1 MIKKMIKKINILY
14 SKETIWWSIDDNET
28 KGNNEDITFEDLLK
42 IVPNEEER
50 IKLMKELKDLNEDK
64 KQEIKHFYETE
75 LKPAL
80 KDLKEHLLNSE
91 FYKKAMEKI
100 KELKDKIRDIRNKKE
115 KTPEDEKNKRTM
127 LVQAALLETLKNSNL
142 KNTSE
147 IA

>member
-1 MIKKMIKKINILY
+1 MIKKINILY

>member
-1 MIKKMIKKINILY
+1 MIKKINILY

-115 KTPEDEKNKRTM
+115 KTPEDEKNERTI
-127 LVQAALLETLKNSNL
+127 LVQAALLKQASKYSNL
-142 KNTSE
+142 ENTAE

>member
-1 MIKKMIKKINILY
+1 MIKKINILY
-14 SKETIWWSIDDNET
+14 SKETIWWSIDNNET
-28 KGNNEDITFEDLLK
+28 KNNENIPFEDLLK
-42 IVPNEEER
+42 LVPNDEER
-50 IKLMKELKDLNEDK
+50 SKLMKELKDLNEEK

-75 LKPAL
+75 IKPAL

-100 KELKDKIRDIRNKKE
+100 KELKEKIRDIKNKKE